1 LNNFKME
8 DNTLKTNRDEIGLIN
23 SIKENS
29 AGKIHVIKQQSN
41 DEIKKLNE
49 RYVSDIEEFKRKS
62 DDETSNKV
70 NQELSKIR
78 NRTLIEKKKLQ
89 LRIIEDF
96 IATIIEEAIRELR
109 SSDKDRYKEFLQ
121 DSVDESLSQIKG
133 GEALVY
139 ISEEDMGLEGINI
152 KETIMQKAGHSPDI
166 SIAVDKGITQGGAI
180 VVDKERGLYYNSTI
194 ERIVYRKYHEIR
206 KEVSKILSEMN
217 IINNQLTK

>member
-1 LNNFKME
+1 ME
-8 DNTLKTNRDEIGLIN
+8 DNTLKTNRDERGLIN
-23 SIKENS
+23 SLRENS
-29 AGKIHVIKQQSN
+29 ASKISVIKQQA
-41 DEIKKLNE
+41 DYEINRLNE
-49 RYVSDIEEFKRKS
+49 RYISDIEQLRKKIN
-62 DDETSNKV
+62 DETSSKID
-70 NQELSKIR
+70 QELSKIR
-78 NRTLIEKKKLQ
+78 NRALIEKKKLH

-96 IATIIEEAIRELR
+96 IATMIEEAIGELR
-109 SSDKDRYKEFLQ
+109 GSGKDRYKGFLL
-121 DSVDESLSQIKG
+121 DAVDESLSQIKG

-206 KEVSKILSEMN
+206 KEVLNILSERN
-217 IINNQLTK
+217 IINNQPIK

>member
-78 NRTLIEKKKLQ
+78 NRALIEKKKLQ

-206 KEVSKILSEMN
+206 KGVSKILSEMN

>member
-1 LNNFKME
+1 MNNFKME

-78 NRTLIEKKKLQ
+78 NRALIEKKKLQ

-96 IATIIEEAIRELR
+96 IATMIEEAIRELR

-139 ISEEDMGLEGINI
+139 MSEEDMGLEGINI

-206 KEVSKILSEMN
+206 KEVSKILSERS